1 MDFKSYG
8 SHWGWDDVAFFSVI
22 GILSFLLLAFIVA
35 GYNATTRQMEE
46 HKAFKEKCIDAGGHP
61 VSPFEYVKG
70 YGYGYLCINPSAIIQ
85 LKD

>member
-1 MDFKSYG
+1 MFRDYEG
-8 SHWGWDDVAFFSVI
+8 NIMWGEVGFGLFILASTGLLFAIVI
-22 GILSFLLLAFIVA
+22 S
-35 GYNATTRQMEE
+35 GYNATTKQMEE
-46 HKAFKEKCIDAGGHP
+46 HKAFKEKCVDAGGYP